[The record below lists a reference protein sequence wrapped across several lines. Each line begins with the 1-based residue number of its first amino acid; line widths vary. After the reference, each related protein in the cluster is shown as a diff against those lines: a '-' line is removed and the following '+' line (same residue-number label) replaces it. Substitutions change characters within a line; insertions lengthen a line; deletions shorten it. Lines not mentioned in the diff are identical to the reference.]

1 MAIRGSYAST
11 ILQARRRNE
20 IMVDMPERK
29 FLEFLAKQMNK
40 FCEQLEN
47 AYASCNVDRFESV
60 ANEVILVLSIQH
72 EEGLQGRFKEGS
84 SEARLDRSESSRLW
98 GAQ

>member
-1 MAIRGSYAST
+1 MAIRGSYASMM
-11 ILQARRRNE
+11 LQARRRNE

-29 FLEFLAKQMNK
+29 FMEFLAKQMNK
-40 FCEQLEN
+40 FCEQLET

-60 ANEVILVLSIQH
+60 ANEVMLVLSIQH
-72 EEGLQGRFKEGS
+72 EEGLQGRFEEGS
-84 SEARLDRSESSRLW
+84 SEARLDRSEASRLW